1 MTEHE
6 HPWNREIAAIR
17 ERIAQLDAKLE
28 ELLAAGPIAPGI
40 VEAAAEL
47 THEAAQLEE
56 RLTGG
61 GRDSA
66 AS

>member
-1 MTEHE
+1 VTD
-6 HPWNREIAAIR
+6 HPWNHEIAAIR
-17 ERIAQLDAKLE
+17 QRIAQLDAKLE

-56 RLTGG
+56 RLTA
-61 GRDSA
+61 GRGDP
-66 AS
+66 ASS

>member
-1 MTEHE
+1 MTD
-6 HPWNREIAAIR
+6 HPWNHEISSIR

-47 THEAAQLEE
+47 THEAAKLEE
-56 RLTGG
+56 RLTGRRG
-61 GRDSA
+61 DSA